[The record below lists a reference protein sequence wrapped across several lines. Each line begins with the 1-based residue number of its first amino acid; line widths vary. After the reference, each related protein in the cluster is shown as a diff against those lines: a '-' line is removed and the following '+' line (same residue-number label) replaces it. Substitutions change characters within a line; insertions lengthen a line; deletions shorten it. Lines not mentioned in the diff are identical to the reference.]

1 MRGVGEGTHTLRAT
15 IHFPP
20 NAPGY
25 LYLLRYQ
32 HTTDLT
38 CGSQQ
43 EGDKGYWVRDEGKGG
58 EGRQVGGRV

>member
-1 MRGVGEGTHTLRAT
+1 MRVVGEGTHILRAT

-20 NAPGY
+20 NAPIQTVTY
-25 LYLLRYQ
+25 
-32 HTTDLT
+32 TNTPLT